1 MSTSNS
7 RNHPTPNS
15 YWVLPDRFAA
25 GEYPGGKDD
34 HEARDNLRILLG
46 ARFNHFINLTEDG
59 ERTNVGNLKP
69 YAKIAEEEARG
80 LGLTVRHERHPIVD
94 VRVPRSPKQM
104 ARILDAI
111 DNALNDGSVV
121 YVHCRGGVGRTG
133 TVVGCWLV
141 RSGLTGDAALR
152 QIAQWWQG
160 MAIVHKYPKS
170 PETPE
175 QEEYVR
181 NWTEP
186 PEEETS

>member
-1 MSTSNS
+1 MSASNS
-7 RNHPTPNS
+7 RNHPSPNS
-15 YWVLPDRFAA
+15 YWVRPGRFAA
-25 GEYPGGKDD
+25 GEYPGAKDD
-34 HEARDNLRILLG
+34 SEAAGKLRILLDAG
-46 ARFNHFINLTEDG
+46 INHFINLTEDG

-69 YAKIAEEEARG
+69 YAKIAEEAARG
-80 LGLTVRHERHPIVD
+80 LGLAVGHERHPIVD

-111 DNALNDGSVV
+111 DDALNDGSVV

-141 RSGLTGDAALR
+141 RHGRTGDAALR
-152 QIAQWWQG
+152 QIAEWWQG
-160 MAIVHKYPKS
+160 MANVHNHPKS
-170 PETPE
+170 PETRK